1 MPPQVFT
8 VIVPGWEYVL
18 LFTPRGGRETRLK
31 GQNAVGCG
39 QAAGGKVQ
47 LQPHKWGRLRLASQP
62 QATGLFPS
70 LLCTET
76 AHLNQF
82 ADTQNLELL
91 HSHKTHGNMRAVWW
105 ALLPSPST
113 ENRAMYT
120 VGAQLL
126 CPLSTELPM
135 PLLGSFKKHSHGLE
149 SSLLVWWRQISD
161 SVPQGATSKRL
172 PTSFQVCWDRKAAV
186 YGCLGL

>member
-1 MPPQVFT
+1 MRA
-8 VIVPGWEYVL
+8 GS
-18 LFTPRGGRETRLK
+18 GRESP
-31 GQNAVGCG
+31 AS
-39 QAAGGKVQ
+39 
-47 LQPHKWGRLRLASQP
+47 ASQVGKALP
-62 QATGLFPS
+62 GQPAPGHRALS
-70 LLCTET
+70 LPPCTET

-82 ADTQNLELL
+82 ADIQNLELL
-91 HSHKTHGNMRAVWW
+91 HSHKSETHGNTRAVWW

-113 ENRAMYT
+113 ESRAMYT

-135 PLLGSFKKHSHGLE
+135 PLSGSFQKQSHGLE

-172 PTSFQVCWDRKAAV
+172 PHFLPDV
-186 YGCLGL
+186 LGQKGRSLRMSGTLRTVLANLTGRPLRLQLPSWQDPETEG